1 MIGEVFVFDGSEMSL
16 QFNDGVKYF
25 YSGHKKGEMKCVV
38 VCEWNMKLVYVMAND
53 CGDTHDNDV

>member
-25 YSGHKKGEMKCVV
+25 YSGYKKGEMKCVV
-38 VCEWNMKLVYVMAND
+38 VCEWNMKLVYVMANY